1 MNRNKIINILMI
13 VFLLSTYISTAIVF
27 RQLPDKVPMHWNIR
41 GEADGFGPRGSVW
54 ITPGIQ
60 VLITLLFQGL
70 TYALAKDEKQRFSF
84 NLMGFGL
91 SAFFFSLQCMIL
103 AAGLNY
109 RVDMTRWMGLGISL
123 MFMLFGYA
131 MKDLPRNGLA
141 GIRLPWTMKSDE
153 AWAITHQRAAR
164 FVTIGSGLGAIVSL
178 INGFAGIL
186 ISMLAMLYT
195 LPDSYF
201 ATKKID

>member
-13 VFLLSTYISTAIVF
+13 VFLLSTYIFTAIVF